1 MEYFLALQATYTS
14 IELAI
19 CDTSLYLCDT
29 CTIEKI
35 AASAHLFSVL
45 QNMLTRVS
53 IGLGQF
59 IFIGAS
65 QGPAPFT
72 TLRVALACANG
83 IAFARKIP
91 LVSVNGIKTFA
102 TSQHPTNH
110 ATHIA
115 LLNAF
120 QNNCYYALRM
130 ENESLYGCL
139 PIQQILDLVQQQ
151 HPTGTI
157 NFFGNGA
164 ILFTQIIKNQM
175 GDRAYI
181 NPDAAQFPALKSIAS
196 QALDNYR
203 AGHTATQI
211 EPLYLK
217 HSV

>member
-19 CDTSLYLCDT
+19 CDTSVRLCDT
-29 CTIEKI
+29 CTVEKI

-45 QNMLTRVS
+45 QDMLARVS
-53 IGLGQF
+53 IDLGRL

-91 LVSVNGIKTFA
+91 LVSVNGIKTFVSA
-102 TSQHPTNH
+102 QYTTNH
-110 ATHIA
+110 AAHIA

-120 QNNCYYALRM
+120 QNNCYYAIHR
-130 ENESLYGCL
+130 ENESVCGCL
-139 PIQQILDLVQQQ
+139 PIQQILDLIQQQ

-181 NPDAAQFPALKSIAS
+181 NPDAAQFPSLKSIAS
-196 QALDNYR
+196 QALNNYR